1 MIQKMSRGV
10 ALLAALALGA
20 PASAATIN
28 LTVSSG
34 GIDSSNTRTCSTSS
48 CTHFPPAS
56 EVIWTLGSGELY
68 AATGAITID
77 TTLNQMT
84 INLAV
89 ATSVLDASGS
99 QTTPDGTTS
108 SLTFTGGVYSATVPV
123 TYNVISSSWE
133 IGAGQ
138 VGGVSFT
145 LVDAAGS
152 GGAAAPLSLAAV
164 RVTGG
169 CSLTVN
175 NTGSCGFAFGSQGTT
190 PFLVSIGSYS
200 RYVRHQFN
208 VGVVPEPSTLALL
221 GLGLI
226 GLARLGREARA

>member
-1 MIQKMSRGV
+1 MIRKMSRGV
-10 ALLAALALGA
+10 TLLAALALAA

-28 LTVSSG
+28 LSVSSG
-34 GIDSSNTRTCSTSS
+34 GIDSQNTRTCTSS
-48 CTHFPPAS
+48 TCGTA
-56 EVIWTLGSGELY
+56 IWTLGSGELY
-68 AATGAITID
+68 AATGTITID

-99 QTTPDGTTS
+99 QTTPDGTTT

-123 TYNVISSSWE
+123 TYNGISSSWE
-133 IGAGQ
+133 IAAGQ
-138 VGGVSFT
+138 TGSVSFT
-145 LVDAAGS
+145 LVTAAGS
-152 GGAAAPLSLAAV
+152 GGAAAPLSLTAT

-175 NTGSCGFAFGSQGTT
+175 NTGNCGIAFGSQGTT
-190 PFLVSIGSYS
+190 PFLVSSGSYS

-208 VGVVPEPSTLALL
+208 VGVVPEPSTLMLM
-221 GLGLI
+221 GLGLV
-226 GLARLGREARA
+226 GLARLGRGARA